1 MKVLVIGNGAREHA
15 IAWKLRMS
23 PLVQELFI
31 APGNYGTE
39 KIGKNVNIGVEDLEG
54 LKAFALAE
62 KIDLTVV
69 GPEGPLVLGIVDVFR
84 AAGLKIIGPDK
95 RGAQLEGSKDYAKE
109 FMVRHNIPTA
119 AYATYT
125 DYEKAVEGLNAFHL
139 PVVVKAD
146 GLAAGK
152 GVIIANTKTEA
163 VDALKLIFLDQKF
176 GDSGNKVVL
185 EEFMDGV
192 EVSILCLV
200 DGDTIIPLETAQD
213 YKRAFNNDEGPNTGG
228 MGTYSPSRYL
238 VGELYDQAIEKVVK
252 PTLKGIQADGYDYRG
267 IVFIGIMITNEGPKV
282 VEYNCRFGDPETQSV
297 LARLESD
304 LMEVFVKL
312 SRKELSKVDLKWSDK
327 VAVSVVLAA
336 GGYPDNY
343 ASGIEVKAPE
353 RFSGLTD
360 AGILFAAGLKSE
372 NKVPV
377 TAGGRVMTATALGET
392 FEIARDRAYA
402 LAKLVEFEGMHYRTD
417 IGK

>member
-15 IAWKLRMS
+15 IAWKLAMS

-62 KIDLTVV
+62 NIDLTVV
-69 GPEGPLVLGIVDVFR
+69 GPEGPLVLGIVDLFR
-84 AAGLKIIGPDK
+84 AAGLKIVGPDK
-95 RGAQLEGSKDYAKE
+95 RGAQLEGSKDYAKA

-125 DYEKAVEGLNAFHL
+125 DYDKGVEGLKAFNL
-139 PVVVKAD
+139 PVVIKAD

-152 GVIIANTKTEA
+152 GVIIATTKTEA

-176 GDSGNKVVL
+176 GESGNKVVL

-238 VGELYDQAIEKVVK
+238 VGDLYNQAIEKVVK

-267 IVFIGIMITNEGPKV
+267 IVFIGIMITKEGPKV

-312 SRKELSKVDLKWSDK
+312 SRKELSKVALKWSDK
-327 VAVSVVLAA
+327 VAVSVVLAS
-336 GGYPDNY
+336 GGYPDDY
-343 ASGIEVKAPE
+343 PTGIEVKAPE

-360 AGILFAAGLKSE
+360 AGILFAAGLK
-372 NKVPV
+372 NQNGGPV
-377 TAGGRVMTATALGET
+377 TAGGRVMTATSLGET

-402 LAKLVEFEGMHYRTD
+402 LAKLVDFEGVHYRTD

>member
-1 MKVLVIGNGAREHA
+1 MKVLIIGNGAREHA

-23 PLVQELFI
+23 PLVEELYI

-39 KIGKNVNIGVEDLEG
+39 KIGKNVNIDVEDLEG
-54 LKAFALAE
+54 LKAFAISQR
-62 KIDLTVV
+62 IDLTVV
-69 GPEGPLVLGIVDVFR
+69 GPEMPLVLGIVDLFR

-119 AYATYT
+119 AYATYI
-125 DYEKAVEGLNAFHL
+125 DYDSSVSGLEAFKY
-139 PVVVKAD
+139 PMVIKAD

-152 GVIIANTKTEA
+152 GVIIALSKEEA
-163 VDALKLIFLDQKF
+163 LDALKLIFIDQKF
-176 GDSGNKVVL
+176 GSSGNKVVL
-185 EEFMDGV
+185 EEFLEGV
-192 EVSILCLV
+192 EVSVLCLV
-200 DGDTIIPLETAQD
+200 DGETILPLETAQD
-213 YKRAFNNDEGPNTGG
+213 YKRAFNDDEGPNTGG

-238 VGELYDQAIEKVVK
+238 VGDLYQEALDLVVQ
-252 PTLKGIQADGYDYRG
+252 PTLKGIQADGYDFRG
-267 IVFIGIMITNEGPKV
+267 IVFIGIMMTSDGPKV
-282 VEYNCRFGDPETQSV
+282 LEYNCRFGDPETQSI

-312 SRKELSKVDLKWSDK
+312 SRKELSKVSLKWSSQ
-327 VAVSVVLAA
+327 VAVSVVLAS
-336 GGYPDNY
+336 GGYPDDY
-343 ASGIEVKAPE
+343 ASGVEVKSPE

-360 AGILFAAGLKSE
+360 AGILFAAGLKTHT
-372 NKVPV
+372 NGPV

-392 FEIARDRAYA
+392 FEVAREKAYN
-402 LAKLVEFEGMHYRTD
+402 LAKLVSFDGMFYRTD

>member
-1 MKVLVIGNGAREHA
+1 MKVLIIGNGAREHA

-23 PLVQELFI
+23 PLVEELYI

-39 KIGKNVNIGVEDLEG
+39 KIGKNVNIDVEDLEG
-54 LKAFALAE
+54 LKAFAISQR
-62 KIDLTVV
+62 IDLTVV
-69 GPEGPLVLGIVDVFR
+69 GPEMPLVLGIVDLFR

-119 AYATYT
+119 GYATYI
-125 DYEKAVEGLNAFHL
+125 DYDSSVSGLEAFKY
-139 PVVVKAD
+139 PMVIKAD

-152 GVIIANTKTEA
+152 GVIIALTKEEA
-163 VDALKLIFLDQKF
+163 LDALKLIFIDQKF
-176 GDSGNKVVL
+176 GSSGNKVVL
-185 EEFMDGV
+185 EEFLEGV
-192 EVSILCLV
+192 EVSVLCLV
-200 DGDTIIPLETAQD
+200 DGETILPLETAQD

-238 VGELYDQAIEKVVK
+238 VGDLYQEALDLVVQ
-252 PTLKGIQADGYDYRG
+252 PTLKGIQADGYDFRG
-267 IVFIGIMITNEGPKV
+267 IVFIGIMMTNDGPKV
-282 VEYNCRFGDPETQSV
+282 LEYNCRFGDPETQSI

-312 SRKELSKVDLKWSDK
+312 SRKELSKVSLKWSNQ
-327 VAVSVVLAA
+327 VAVSVVLAS
-336 GGYPDNY
+336 GGYPDDY
-343 ASGIEVKAPE
+343 ESGINVKSPE

-360 AGILFAAGLKSE
+360 AGILFAAGLKTH
-372 NKVPV
+372 NNGPV

-392 FEIARDRAYA
+392 FEVARAKAYD
-402 LAKLVEFEGMHYRTD
+402 LAKLVSFDGMFYRTD

>member
-15 IAWKLRMS
+15 IAWKIRMS
-23 PLVQELFI
+23 PLVQTLYI

-62 KIDLTVV
+62 KIDLTIV
-69 GPEGPLVLGIVDVFR
+69 GPEAPLVLGIVDAFR
-84 AAGLKIIGPDK
+84 EAGLAIIGPDK

-109 FMVRHNIPTA
+109 FMVRHHIPTA
-119 AYATYT
+119 AYATYS
-125 DYEKAVEGLNAFHL
+125 DYASAEAGLKAFKL

-152 GVIIANTKTEA
+152 GVIIATTEHEA
-163 VDALKLIFLDQKF
+163 IDALKLIFIDQKF
-176 GDSGNKVVL
+176 GSSGHKVVL
-185 EEFMDGV
+185 EEFLEGV

-200 DGDTIIPLETAQD
+200 DGDTILPLETAQD

-238 VGELYDQAIEKVVK
+238 VGPLYDQAIEEVVM
-252 PTLKGIQADGYDYRG
+252 PTLRGIQDDGYDFRG
-267 IVFIGIMITNEGPKV
+267 IVFIGIMITKEGPKV
-282 VEYNCRFGDPETQSV
+282 LEYNCRFGDPETQSV
-297 LARLESD
+297 LARLDSD
-304 LMEVFVKL
+304 LMDVFVKL
-312 SRKELSKVDLKWSDK
+312 SNQELSKVTLEWSEK
-327 VAVSVVLAA
+327 VAVSVVLAS
-336 GGYPDNY
+336 GGYPDDY
-343 ASGIEVKAPE
+343 DSGIEVKAPE
-353 RFSGLTD
+353 RFSGLTE
-360 AGILFAAGLKSE
+360 AGMLFAAGLKTHL
-372 NKVPV
+372 NGPV
-377 TAGGRVMTATALGET
+377 TAGGRVMTATALGDT

-402 LAKLVEFEGMHYRTD
+402 LAKLVDFEGIHYRTD